1 MRSVGNFTSEIDFAT
16 DPFVKSQIKIVDVV
30 LPATVSKK

>member
-1 MRSVGNFTSEIDFAT
+1 MRSVGNFASEIDFAT